1 MRRVCNDGLNRD
13 VFGKSFVMSISDDT
27 TPGIDYLFVTVF
39 FCSKRGEFLVFNN
52 LEID

>member
-13 VFGKSFVMSISDDT
+13 VFGKSFVMSVSDDT
-27 TPGIDYLFVTVF
+27 TPGINDLFVVMF
-39 FCSKRGEFLVFNN
+39 FCSKRSVFLVLDN